1 MLICLSLALIAGLL
15 MSRAA
20 KAVRLPAVTAYLLTG
35 LLLGPFFLGRL
46 GLSRFGFGFGSLAAV
61 EGYGILTQV
70 ALGFIAFVI
79 GNEFR
84 LSALKHMGR
93 RAVTVGIA
101 QAVITTALV
110 DIALVALHFARPDV
124 ISLASAITLGSIAA
138 ATAPAA
144 TLMVVKQ
151 YKADGPLTKL
161 LLMVV
166 AIDDAVGLV
175 LFSASYGVANALE
188 QGRIDPMSV
197 VLEPLLEIAL
207 SLALGAAAGYLLN
220 LLEVYFHS
228 RSKRMSLS
236 VAFVLLTV
244 GLSMTE
250 FEINGTR
257 CGFSLLLVCMM
268 TGTVFCN
275 VCPTSDELMD
285 RLDRWVSPINILFF
299 VLSGAE
305 LDLTILT
312 NPMVL
317 LIGVVYIVARSAG
330 KISGSYL
337 SCRATSC
344 SPAIQ
349 KYLGITLL
357 PQAGV
362 ALGMAATAAEL
373 SDGHMVRNVVLFSVL
388 VYELALAAV
397 PEGAV
402 RQLLTGSGVALA
414 MTLCIYVTH
423 LIYHF
428 VLVPDARRRGKK
440 FADFG
445 GSFGNLC
452 VHYGTPWLV
461 VGQWL
466 LWGNKAGLTAASA
479 ARWLVLPLAYFVYA
493 MLRARTGRPIGHTKL
508 LYPYTFMDPEKLGVK
523 KFCLSVT
530 AVLAGFFLLGCLFAA
545 LGRWMG

>member
-61 EGYGILTQV
+61 EGYGIITQV

-110 DIALVALHFARPDV
+110 DIALVAMHFARPDV

-144 TLMVVKQ
+144 T
-151 YKADGPLTKL
+151 
-161 LLMVV
+161 LMVV

-388 VYELALAAV
+388 VYELV
-397 PEGAV
+397 GPT
-402 RQLLTGSGVALA
+402 LTKIS
-414 MTLCIYVTH
+414 
-423 LIYHF
+423 
-428 VLVPDARRRGKK
+428 
-440 FADFG
+440 
-445 GSFGNLC
+445 
-452 VHYGTPWLV
+452 
-461 VGQWL
+461 
-466 LWGNKAGLTAASA
+466 LTAAGEIRPEGRTSA
-479 ARWLVLPLAYFVYA
+479 RVENQ
-493 MLRARTGRPIGHTKL
+493 
-508 LYPYTFMDPEKLGVK
+508 PEAPVE
-523 KFCLSVT
+523 LS
-530 AVLAGFFLLGCLFAA
+530 
-545 LGRWMG
+545 